1 MRLAKPHF
9 SFIIATSNKQ
19 GEIMDLISVFVG
31 ILIGVAIGFVIAR
44 TMRTQNASPD
54 ASIGLLKEQIARVQR
69 ENANLIARASSAD
82 ARVKMLEDMRGRM
95 MAEFKNI
102 SMDVLAQTRKMANEE
117 QTQTLNTTITPF
129 RTQIEKL
136 TDDFNKQIKDIL
148 KNSTENRASLESQ
161 IKNMMD
167 SSAALK
173 KEASDLTEA
182 LRGKKKL
189 QGNWGEIQVE
199 RLFELLGWQEGVQF
213 EAQKHLSNGRDIPD
227 YIVHMPGDK
236 HFVVDAK
243 MSLNSYMDYLAT
255 DDAAEKQRL
264 WRAFVDAT
272 KKHIEEL
279 GNKNYNQV
287 VDRKFDYVCMFMPLE
302 HAYIEL
308 MNRDKD
314 DIYKYAF
321 ENGVTIA
328 TPSLLLPM
336 LRTID
341 TLMRV
346 EKQSKNVSKI
356 VEYAEKLYEKYAGF
370 TEDYKKIG
378 EELTRAQTAYDG
390 GLKKLTD
397 GRGSISGWFD
407 KIKKQGGL
415 TVSKNLALSADKVDD
430 SDDE

>member
-1 MRLAKPHF
+1 MPHF

-54 ASIGLLKEQIARVQR
+54 ASIGLLKEQIARMQR

-321 ENGVTIA
+321 EKGVTIA

-378 EELTRAQTAYDG
+378 EELTRARIAYDG

-415 TVSKNLALSADKVDD
+415 TVSKNLALSSDKVDD

>member
-1 MRLAKPHF
+1 MPHF

-19 GEIMDLISVFVG
+19 GEIMDLISVIVG

-54 ASIGLLKEQIARVQR
+54 ASIGLLKEQIARMQR

-321 ENGVTIA
+321 EKGVTIA

-415 TVSKNLALSADKVDD
+415 TVSKNLALSSDKVDD

>member
-1 MRLAKPHF
+1 
-9 SFIIATSNKQ
+9 
-19 GEIMDLISVFVG
+19 MDILSLIVGLVVGGVIGAIVARMMHAPDTNAASV
-31 ILIGVAIGFVIAR
+31 A
-44 TMRTQNASPD
+44 
-54 ASIGLLKEQIARVQR
+54 LLKEQIASARR
-69 ENANLIARASSAD
+69 ENAALIARASSAD
-82 ARVKMLEDMRGRM
+82 ARIKMLEDMRGKM

-102 SMDVLAQTRKMANEE
+102 SIDVLNQTRKIATDE

-129 RTQIEKL
+129 KTQIEKL
-136 TDDFNKQIKDIL
+136 TEDFNKQIKDIL
-148 KNSTENRASLESQ
+148 KNSTENRASLEGQ
-161 IKNMMD
+161 IKSMMD
-167 SSAALK
+167 ASLGLK
-173 KEASDLTEA
+173 KEAADLTDA

-199 RLFELLGWQEGVQF
+199 RLFELLGWTPGVQY
-213 EAQKHLSNGRDIPD
+213 ESQKHLSGGRDIPD

-255 DDAAEKQRL
+255 DDAIEKQRL
-264 WRAFVDAT
+264 WRMFVDAT
-272 KKHIEEL
+272 KKHISEL
-279 GNKNYNQV
+279 GDKNYNQV
-287 VDRKFDYVCMFMPLE
+287 VDKKFDYVCMFMPLE

-308 MNRDKD
+308 MNRDKE

-321 ENGVTIA
+321 DHGVTIA

-346 EKQSKNVSKI
+346 EKQSKNVVKI

-370 TEDYKKIG
+370 TEDYKKMG
-378 EELTRAQTAYDG
+378 NALDAARAAYDG
-390 GLKKLTD
+390 GLNKLTD

-415 TVSKNLALSADKVDD
+415 TVSKNLALAAQKTDD
-430 SDDE
+430 DDDEQ

>member
-1 MRLAKPHF
+1 
-9 SFIIATSNKQ
+9 
-19 GEIMDLISVFVG
+19 MDLLSVFIG
-31 ILIGVAIGFVIAR
+31 IAIGVVIGIFIAR
-44 TMRTQNASPD
+44 AMRAPNTDAAASV
-54 ASIGLLKEQIARVQR
+54 ALLKEQITRMQR
-69 ENANLIARASSAD
+69 ENANLIARASAAD
-82 ARVKMLEDMRGRM
+82 ARIKMLEDMRGRM
-95 MAEFKNI
+95 MTEFKNI
-102 SMDVLAQTRKMANEE
+102 STEVLAQTRKAATDE
-117 QTQTLNTTITPF
+117 QNQALNTTITPF

-148 KNSTENRASLESQ
+148 KNSTENRTSLEGQ
-161 IKNMMD
+161 IKHMME

-173 KEASDLTEA
+173 KEASDLTDA

-199 RLFELLGWQEGVQF
+199 RLFELLGWTPGVQF
-213 EAQKHLSNGRDIPD
+213 EAQKHLSGGRDIPD

-255 DDAAEKQRL
+255 DDAVEKQRL

-272 KKHIEEL
+272 KKHIAEL
-279 GNKNYNQV
+279 GDKNYNQV

-321 ENGVTIA
+321 DNGVTIA

-378 EELTRAQTAYDG
+378 DELNRARVAYDG

-415 TVSKNLALSADKVDD
+415 TVSKNLALGADKM
-430 SDDE
+430 DEEDE

>member
-1 MRLAKPHF
+1 
-9 SFIIATSNKQ
+9 
-19 GEIMDLISVFVG
+19 MDLISVFVG
-31 ILIGVAIGFVIAR
+31 LLIGGTLGVIIGR
-44 TMRTQNASPD
+44 MLNASNANSD
-54 ASIGLLKEQIARVQR
+54 ASVALLKEQIARMQHDH
-69 ENANLIARASSAD
+69 ANLIARASAAD
-82 ARVKMLEDMRGRM
+82 ARVKMLEDMRGEM
-95 MAEFKNI
+95 LKEFKNI
-102 SMDVLAQTRKMANEE
+102 SVDVLAQTRKMANEE

-129 RTQIEKL
+129 KTQIEKL
-136 TDDFNKQIKDIL
+136 TEDFNKQIKDIL

-173 KEASDLTEA
+173 KEASDLTDA

-199 RLFELLGWQEGVQF
+199 RLFELLGWQPGVQY

-255 DDAAEKQRL
+255 DDAVEKNRL
-264 WRAFVDAT
+264 WRTFVDAT

-321 ENGVTIA
+321 EHGVTIA

-356 VEYAEKLYEKYAGF
+356 VEFAEKLYEKYAGF
-370 TEDYKKIG
+370 TQDYKKIG
-378 EELTRAQTAYDG
+378 DALDTLRTNYDG

-397 GRGSISGWFD
+397 GRGSISGWFE

-415 TVSKNLALSADKVDD
+415 TVSKNLALSAEKMDD
-430 SDDE
+430 DDDE

>member
-1 MRLAKPHF
+1 
-9 SFIIATSNKQ
+9 
-19 GEIMDLISVFVG
+19 MDLISVLFG
-31 ILIGVAIGFVIAR
+31 MLIGGVIGFVIAR
-44 TMRTQNASPD
+44 LMRTPNASSD
-54 ASIGLLKEQIARVQR
+54 ASIGLLKEQITRMQR

-95 MAEFKNI
+95 MTEFKNI
-102 SMDVLAQTRKMANEE
+102 STEVLAQTRKMATDE
-117 QTQTLNTTITPF
+117 QTNVLNTTITPF
-129 RTQIEKL
+129 RSQIEKL

-148 KNSTENRASLESQ
+148 KNSTENRASLEGQ
-161 IKNMMD
+161 IKHMME

-173 KEASDLTEA
+173 KEASDLTDA

-199 RLFELLGWQEGVQF
+199 RLFELLGWQEGVQY
-213 EAQKHLSNGRDIPD
+213 EAQKHLSAGRDIPD

-255 DDAAEKQRL
+255 DDAVEKQRL

-272 KKHIEEL
+272 KKHIAEL
-279 GNKNYNQV
+279 GDKNYNQI

-321 ENGVTIA
+321 DNGVTIA

-346 EKQSKNVSKI
+346 ERQSKNVSKI
-356 VEYAEKLYEKYAGF
+356 VEFAEKLYEKYAGF

-378 EELTRAQTAYDG
+378 DELTRARVAYDG

>member
-1 MRLAKPHF
+1 
-9 SFIIATSNKQ
+9 
-19 GEIMDLISVFVG
+19 MDLMSVF
-31 ILIGVAIGFVIAR
+31 IGVFIGAILGFIVAR
-44 TMRTQNASPD
+44 VMQPKDSDSASSV
-54 ASIGLLKEQIARVQR
+54 ALLKEQITRMQR
-69 ENANLIARASSAD
+69 ENANLIAHASAAD
-82 ARVKMLEDMRGRM
+82 ARVKMLEDMRAHM
-95 MAEFKNI
+95 LTEFKNI
-102 SMDVLAQTRKMANEE
+102 SAEVLNQTRKSAADE
-117 QTQTLNTTITPF
+117 QTQVLNTTITPF

-148 KNSTENRASLESQ
+148 KNSTENRASLEGQ
-161 IKNMMD
+161 IKHMME

-173 KEASDLTEA
+173 KEASDLTDA

-199 RLFELLGWQEGVQF
+199 RLFELLGWTPGVQY
-213 EAQKHLSNGRDIPD
+213 EAQKHLSAGRDIPD

-255 DDAAEKQRL
+255 DDPVEKQRL

-272 KKHIEEL
+272 KKHIAEL
-279 GNKNYNQV
+279 GDKNYNQV

-321 ENGVTIA
+321 DNGVTIA

-356 VEYAEKLYEKYAGF
+356 VEFAEKLYEKYAGF

-378 EELTRAQTAYDG
+378 DELERARVAYDG

-415 TVSKNLALSADKVDD
+415 TVSKNLALSAEKTGDD
-430 SDDE
+430 DDE

>member
-54 ASIGLLKEQIARVQR
+54 ASIGLLKEQIARMQR

>member
-1 MRLAKPHF
+1 
-9 SFIIATSNKQ
+9 
-19 GEIMDLISVFVG
+19 MDLMSVFVG
-31 ILIGVAIGFVIAR
+31 LLIGGAVGAILGR
-44 TMRTQNASPD
+44 MMRPSNATDD
-54 ASIGLLKEQIARVQR
+54 ASIGLLKEQIARTQR
-69 ENANLIARASSAD
+69 ENANLIARASAAD
-82 ARVKMLEDMRGRM
+82 ARVKMLEDMRGKM

-102 SMDVLAQTRKMANEE
+102 SIDVLNQTRKIATDE

-136 TDDFNKQIKDIL
+136 TEDFNKQIKDIL
-148 KNSTENRASLESQ
+148 KNSTENRASLEGQ
-161 IKNMMD
+161 IKHMME

-173 KEASDLTEA
+173 KEASDLTDA

-199 RLFELLGWQEGVQF
+199 RLFELLGWQEGVQY
-213 EAQKHLSNGRDIPD
+213 ESQKHLSGGRDIPD

-272 KKHIEEL
+272 KKHIAEL
-279 GNKNYNQV
+279 GDKNYNQV

-308 MNRDKD
+308 MNRDRD

-321 ENGVTIA
+321 EHGVTIA

-346 EKQSKNVSKI
+346 EKQSRNVSKI
-356 VEYAEKLYEKYAGF
+356 VEFAEKLYEKYAGF

-378 EELTRAQTAYDG
+378 DELNRARAAYDG

-397 GRGSISGWFD
+397 GRGSISGWFE

-415 TVSKNLALSADKVDD
+415 TVSKNLALSADKMDD
-430 SDDE
+430 SDDDE

>member
-1 MRLAKPHF
+1 MRLAMPHF

-54 ASIGLLKEQIARVQR
+54 ASIGLLKEQIARMQR

-356 VEYAEKLYEKYAGF
+356 VEYAEKLYDKYAGF

-378 EELTRAQTAYDG
+378 EELTRARIAYDG

>member
-54 ASIGLLKEQIARVQR
+54 ASIGLLKEQIARMQR

-82 ARVKMLEDMRGRM
+82 ARVKMLEDMRGKM

-378 EELTRAQTAYDG
+378 DGLNNARKLYDD
-390 GLKKLTD
+390 GLKKLTT